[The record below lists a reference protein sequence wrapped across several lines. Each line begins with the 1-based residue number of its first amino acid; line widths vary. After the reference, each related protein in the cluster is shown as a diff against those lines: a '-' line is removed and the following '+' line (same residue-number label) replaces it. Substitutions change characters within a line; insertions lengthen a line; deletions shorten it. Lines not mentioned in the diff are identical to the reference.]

1 VEFNQATFPFG
12 QSAVVAPAD
21 RADFEA
27 LKTSLLDELNP
38 FTYLQAVL
46 VDELLHASWEIAR
59 ARKYGA
65 PQPFI
70 DRATR
75 NWHRSRKTL
84 ARLHTAYTAGQK
96 LLEGDDSLACFD
108 APLANPLAIAK
119 RTPARNA
126 VKWVRADDKKLFEEM
141 KVQ

>member
-1 VEFNQATFPFG
+1 VSYDLATFPFG

-27 LKTSLLDELNP
+27 LKSSLLAELNP

-46 VDELLHASWEIAR
+46 VDELLHASWELAR

-65 PQPFI
+65 PQPFV

-75 NWHRSRKTL
+75 NWHRSRNAL
-84 ARLHTAYTAGQK
+84 SRLHTAYSAG
-96 LLEGDDSLACFD
+96 LNTLEGEDSDACVA
-108 APLANPLAIAK
+108 APLANPLVVAK
-119 RTPARNA
+119 RRKSSAA
-126 VKWVRADDKKLFEEM
+126 HKWLLADNQKKLQEM

>member
-1 VEFNQATFPFG
+1 MSFNPATFPFG

-27 LKTSLLDELNP
+27 LRTSLLDELNP

-46 VDELLHASWEIAR
+46 VDELLHASWELAR

-75 NWHRSRKTL
+75 NWHRSRNAL
-84 ARLHTAYTAGQK
+84 SRLHTAYVAG
-96 LLEGDDSLACFD
+96 LNNLEGEDSDACVE
-108 APLANPLAIAK
+108 APLANPLTIPK
-119 RTPARNA
+119 RGKSSAA
-126 VKWVRADDKKLFEEM
+126 YKWALADNKKRLEEI